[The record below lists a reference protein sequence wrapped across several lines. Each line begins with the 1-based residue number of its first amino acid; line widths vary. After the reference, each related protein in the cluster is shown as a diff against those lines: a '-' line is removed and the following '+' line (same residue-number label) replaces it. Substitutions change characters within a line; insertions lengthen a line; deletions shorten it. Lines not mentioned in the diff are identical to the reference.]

1 MCVGDP
7 SDRKVEKM
15 RKALFNGIAAGFCI
29 GIGAAVFL
37 SCENKVIGAVLFAVA
52 LTVICQLEMML
63 FTGKIGYIVNAHKK
77 DDVLS
82 TLFCLIGNAIGTCVS
97 GLAIGYCRPALPEV
111 AMTMTNAKL
120 TQPLPAVL
128 VSAVFCGILM
138 YAAVAIFKEKGSMA
152 GIVFCV
158 PVFILSGFEHSIADM
173 AYFWVARNGSLEVVL
188 FTLVVI
194 VGNSIGGCLIPLLK
208 KLAG

>member
-1 MCVGDP
+1 
-7 SDRKVEKM
+7 M
-15 RKALFNGIAAGFCI
+15 RKALFNGIAAGVCI

-37 SCENKVIGAVLFAVA
+37 SCENKIIGAVLFAVA

-63 FTGKIGYIVNAHKK
+63 FTGKIGYIVNAHTKN
-77 DDVLS
+77 DVLA
-82 TLFCLIGNAIGTCVS
+82 TIFCLIGNAIGTCIS
-97 GLAIGYCRPALPEV
+97 GLAIGYCRPALPGV
-111 AMTMTNAKL
+111 AMAMTESKL
-120 TQPLPAVL
+120 TQSLPAVL
-128 VSAVFCGILM
+128 VSAMFCGILM

-173 AYFWVARNGSLEVVL
+173 AYFWIARNGGLNVVI

-194 VGNSIGGCLIPLLK
+194 VGNSIGGCIVPLLK
-208 KLAG
+208 KLAGK

>member
-1 MCVGDP
+1 
-7 SDRKVEKM
+7 M
-15 RKALFNGIAAGFCI
+15 RKALFNGIAAGFMI

-52 LTVICQLEMML
+52 LTAICQLDMML
-63 FTGKIGYIVNAHKK
+63 FTGKIGYIVTNHTKA
-77 DDVLS
+77 DVLA
-82 TLFCLIGNAIGTCVS
+82 TVFCLIGNAIGTCVS
-97 GLAIGYCRPALPEV
+97 GLLIGFCRPALPEIAK
-111 AMTMTNAKL
+111 AMTDTKL
-120 TQPLPAVL
+120 SQAVLPVL

-138 YAAVAIFKEKGSMA
+138 YTAVAIFKEKGSMA

-173 AYFWVARNGSLEVVL
+173 AYFWIGQNGSMQVVL

-194 VGNSIGGCLIPLLK
+194 CGNTIGGCLIPVFK
-208 KLAG
+208 KLAGK

>member
-1 MCVGDP
+1 
-7 SDRKVEKM
+7 M
-15 RKALFNGIAAGFCI
+15 RKALFNGIAAGIMI

-52 LTVICQLEMML
+52 LTAICQLDMML
-63 FTGKIGYIVNAHKK
+63 FTGKIGYIVNAHTKA
-77 DDVLS
+77 DVLA

-97 GLAIGYCRPALPEV
+97 GLLIGFCRPALPAV
-111 AMTMTNAKL
+111 ATAMTDTKL
-120 TQPLPAVL
+120 SQSVPAVF

-138 YAAVAIFKEKGSMA
+138 YTAVAIFKEKGSMS

-173 AYFWVARNGSLEVVL
+173 AYFWVAKNSDRQIIMQAVA
-188 FTLVVI
+188 FIVI
-194 VGNSIGGCLIPLLK
+194 VIIGNTIGGCLIPLLK
-208 KLAG
+208 KLAGK